1 MIIIELK
8 TENQAFVDNY
18 EDEIS
23 FVCDQLKSKLQS
35 TDQGFLLDSNGNKV
49 GQFYLNDKQ
58 ENLEKCR
65 VILGHSEDFFCCEKG
80 EEQMEITIAIF
91 GKVIFRGTKWE
102 LKEKLGT

>member
-35 TDQGFLLDSNGNKV
+35 TDQGILLDSNGNKI
-49 GQFYLNDKQ
+49 GQFYSTN
-58 ENLEKCR
+58 
-65 VILGHSEDFFCCEKG
+65 
-80 EEQMEITIAIF
+80 
-91 GKVIFRGTKWE
+91 
-102 LKEKLGT
+102 KE